1 MSLNENWKNIQR
13 EVYQKNPNAKI
24 IAVSKT
30 YPTEIIE
37 QAISIGIFSFGENK
51 IQEGIQKFLVLK
63 EKGLQ
68 FELHHIGPL
77 QTGTLRKLFG
87 LFSYTHGVGS
97 ISSLKELS
105 KQSEKQKHSLA
116 FFLQVNLTEEP
127 QKNGFSRKQL
137 LELLPNIQN
146 YETEFLK
153 WEGLMT
159 MGPTNEDLDLTRTV
173 FSELNQIRKD
183 YCPHKKLSM
192 GMSADYEIALEEGA
206 DILRIGSKIFGK
218 R

>member
-1 MSLNENWKNIQR
+1 MSLEENWKNLQA
-13 EVYQKNPNAKI
+13 EVYQKNPNVKI
-24 IAVSKT
+24 VAVSKT
-30 YPTEIIE
+30 YPQEIVE
-37 QAISIGIFSFGENK
+37 QAISIGIFAFGENR
-51 IQEGIQKFLVLK
+51 IQEGIQKFQPLK

-77 QTGTLRKLFG
+77 QTGTLKKLFG
-87 LFSYTHGVGS
+87 LFSFTHGVGS
-97 ISSLKELS
+97 ISSLEELS
-105 KQSEKQKHSLA
+105 KQSQKQKHYLG

-127 QKNGFSRKQL
+127 QKHGFSCS
-137 LELLPNIQN
+137 ELLKFIPTIPK

-159 MGPTNEDLDLTRTV
+159 MGPTSEDPVLTRKV
-173 FSELNQIRKD
+173 FAELQQIRKE
-183 YCPHKKLSM
+183 YCPSKKLSM
-192 GMSADYEIALEEGA
+192 GMSGDYPIALEEGT